1 MIEYAI
7 LDLVKGMNVEEQL
20 NLLAVK
26 GWRVKCLVAKKK
38 LLLMRKVKIGE

>member
-7 LDLVKGMNVEEQL
+7 LELAKGMEIEEQL